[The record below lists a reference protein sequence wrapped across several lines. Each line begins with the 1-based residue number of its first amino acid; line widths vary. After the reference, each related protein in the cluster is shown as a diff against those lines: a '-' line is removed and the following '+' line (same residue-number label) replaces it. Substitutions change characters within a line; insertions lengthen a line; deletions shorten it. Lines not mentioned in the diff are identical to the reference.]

1 MEHKIRTA
9 LLGYGLAGSVFH
21 APALSVL
28 ADFDL
33 RIIVTSDPVRQAHAR
48 AAHPQVTVLSRDE
61 WDEVNHHTEV
71 DLVVV
76 GTPPA
81 SHAPLARRALEAGC
95 AVVVDKPFALSSA
108 EGEALVRL
116 AREKDL
122 LLTCYQN
129 RRWDGEF
136 LTVQKLLAEGA
147 LGTVHRFES
156 RFERWQPHISKS
168 WKAQAT
174 AQEGGGVLFDLGTH
188 AIDQALSLFGPVDHV
203 YGELAAHRPEEQ
215 ADDDVFLALHHSNGV
230 ISHLWLNLCAAQKG
244 PRLRVL
250 GSRAGYLKHS
260 ADVQEA
266 HLQAGMLPGDAAYGV
281 DPQKAWGTLGLEGD
295 LVPLPTERGNFPRF
309 YELLAAAM
317 LDGGPVPVDPLDAV
331 AGLRIIEQ
339 LRRICARG

>member
-1 MEHKIRTA
+1 MERKIRTA

-28 ADFDL
+28 TDFSL
-33 RIIVTSDPVRQAHAR
+33 EVIVTSDPVRQAQAR
-48 AAHPQVTVLSRDE
+48 AAYPHVTVLSRDE
-61 WDEVNHHTEV
+61 WDEANNGTDV

-95 AVVVDKPFALSSA
+95 AVVVDKPFTLSSA
-108 EGEALVRL
+108 EGEALVAL
-116 AREKDL
+116 AKEKDL
-122 LLTCYQN
+122 LLTSYQN

-156 RFERWQPHISKS
+156 RFERWQPQITKP

-188 AIDQALSLFGPVDHV
+188 AIDQALSLFGPVEQV
-203 YGELAAHRPEEQ
+203 YGELAAHRPEER
-215 ADDDVFLALHHSNGV
+215 ADDDVFVALHHSNGV
-230 ISHLWLNLCAAQKG
+230 ISHLWLNLCAAQIG

-266 HLQAGMLPGDAAYGV
+266 QIQAGILPGDAAYGV
-281 DPQKAWGTLGLEGD
+281 DPEEAWGTLGLEEG
-295 LVPLPTERGNFPRF
+295 LVAIPTERGNFLRF
-309 YELLAAAM
+309 YELLAAAV
-317 LDGGPVPVDPLDAV
+317 LDGGPVPVDPLDSV
-331 AGLRIIEQ
+331 EGLRIIEQ
-339 LRRICARG
+339 LRRVCVRH